1 MSEQGRIDIAGK
13 PVHFIGV
20 GGIGMS
26 ALAYILARCGVP
38 VSGSDL
44 RQSHITQRLEASGAR
59 IFRTQEAANL
69 ECFDG
74 QLPQVVC
81 STAIGPDNAEY
92 KAAVTMGCPIFHRS
106 DVLASLIAARSQS
119 IAVAGT
125 HGKTTTSSLV
135 GYLLLEG
142 GLDPTIVVGGEV
154 DAWNGNAR
162 QGNSEIL
169 VAEADESDGTLT
181 KLRSAVGIVTN
192 IELDHPDHYD
202 SLDQVV
208 EIFTT
213 FADRCQTVVGCWDC
227 PTVRER
233 LHCDLSYSL
242 DPTSGADYIARDI
255 VYGSNGTEA
264 QVLENGHVLGV
275 MQLPMLGKHNL
286 SNALAAIAVARHCGL
301 EWEAIAR
308 GLAGFGGA
316 KRRFEYRGQSNGI
329 VCIDDYAH
337 HPSEITVTLEAA
349 RLRVTRPGPSGTLA
363 AAANGNGASAS
374 ARRVV
379 AIFQPHRYTRVAAFM
394 EEFSTAF
401 AAADIAIVTDVYAA
415 GEAANGITG
424 QQLADAIGRNHDGTV
439 HYHQDLSTLPNFLTQ
454 VLEPGDLAIF
464 LGAGNLNQTIAPTLD
479 LLGTR
484 CAA

>member
-1 MSEQGRIDIAGK
+1 MSEQTSIDITGT

-26 ALAYILARCGVP
+26 ALAYILARCGQP

-44 RQSHITQRLEASGAR
+44 RQSHITRRLEAAGAR
-59 IFRTQEAANL
+59 IFRSQEAANL
-69 ECFDG
+69 ERFDG

-81 STAIGPDNAEY
+81 STAIGSDNPEY
-92 KAAVTMGCPIFHRS
+92 RAAIAAGCSIFHRS
-106 DVLASLIAARSQS
+106 DVLASLIAARDQS

-125 HGKTTTSSLV
+125 HGKTTTSSLI

-154 DAWNGNAR
+154 DAWGGNAR

-169 VAEADESDGTLT
+169 VAEADESDGTLA
-181 KLRSAVGIVTN
+181 KLSPAVGIVTN

-202 SLDQVV
+202 SLDAVV

-213 FADRCQTVVGCWDC
+213 FADRCQTVIGCWDC
-227 PTVRER
+227 PTLRER

-242 DPTSGADYIARDI
+242 DPNSGADYIAEDI
-255 VYGSNGTEA
+255 VYGSEGTTARVREGG
-264 QVLENGHVLGV
+264 QVLGTL
-275 MQLPMLGKHNL
+275 QLQILGKHNL
-286 SNALAAIAVARHCGL
+286 CNALAAIAVARRCGL
-301 EWEAIAR
+301 EWEAISR

-337 HPSEITVTLEAA
+337 HPSEISVTLEAA
-349 RLRVTRPGPSGTLA
+349 RLRVSQPGPTGIATPTNGT
-363 AAANGNGASAS
+363 GHGTRGAR
-374 ARRVV
+374 RRVV
-379 AIFQPHRYTRVAAFM
+379 AIFQPHRYTRLAAFL
-394 EEFSTAF
+394 EEFGTAF
-401 AAADIAIVTDVYAA
+401 AAADVTIVTDVYAA
-415 GEAANGITG
+415 GETANGVTS
-424 QQLADAIGRNHDGTV
+424 QQLADAIRRNHGEV
-439 HYHQDLSTLPNFLTQ
+439 HYHRDLATLPDFLLQ
-454 VLEPGDLAIF
+454 VLEPGDLAMF

-479 LLGTR
+479 LLGAR
-484 CAA
+484 RAA